1 MEGGDGRESASRS
14 RIVSRARRVDA
25 PLTAA
30 LGAFDGPRVAWLPP
44 EGPAVAGRGAA
55 ATVRAE
61 GPDRFETVEARSRAL
76 LGDVDATDGPGPRLF
91 GGFAFTHDHDG
102 AAPWTGFPDA
112 YFLLPR
118 VQLAR
123 DDGTTWL
130 RVTEVGP
137 DASADAVEQTLS
149 DAAETVADATPADDA
164 PPGVTATERTPSR
177 DEWRRQVRAAV
188 ERIRDGDL
196 RKVVLA
202 SALAA
207 TLDSPFELGA
217 AVSRMAR
224 HYENCYRFAVDPDAG
239 AAFFG
244 ATPERLVRKRGDT
257 VETEALAGSIARG
270 EAPAEDEALADR
282 LRGSE
287 KDQHEH
293 RLVVKAISEQL
304 TPVADDVR
312 VGRQSIRA
320 LDTVQHL
327 HTPITA
333 DVAPDRHVLDVVR
346 RLHPTPAV
354 GGLPPDAA
362 LRTIREAE
370 SFDRGWYAAP
380 VGWIGP
386 DGDGAFAVGIRS
398 GVAEGREATLF
409 AGNGIVA
416 DSDPDEEW
424 EEVQLKFR
432 PMLDHLR

>member
-1 MEGGDGRESASRS
+1 MDGGDGRESTTGG

-30 LGAFDGPRVAWLPP
+30 LGSGTGPAVAWLPP
-44 EGPAVAGRGAA
+44 EGPAVAGRGVA
-55 ATVRAE
+55 ATIRAE
-61 GPDRFETVEARSRAL
+61 GAARFETVAERAQDL
-76 LGDVDATDGPGPRLF
+76 FADVDHARGPGPRLF
-91 GGFAFTHDHDG
+91 GGFAFTDDHTASG
-102 AAPWTGFPDA
+102 PWAGFPDA

-118 VQLAR
+118 VQLSRAE
-123 DDGTTWL
+123 GETWL
-130 RVTEVGP
+130 RVTATGP
-137 DASADAVEQTLS
+137 DADPAGVDRALDDAAATLS
-149 DAAETVADATPADDA
+149 AGAPDDGA
-164 PPGVTATERTPSR
+164 PGVAATERTPSR
-177 DEWRRQVRAAV
+177 AEWRRQVAAAV

-202 SALAA
+202 SALRA
-207 TLDSPFELGA
+207 TLDRPFDLA
-217 AVSRMAR
+217 ATVAR
-224 HYENCYRFAVDPDAG
+224 LEHGDPNCYRFAVDPGDG
-239 AAFFG
+239 GTFFG
-244 ATPERLVRKRGDT
+244 ATPERLVRKRGGT

-270 EAPAEDEALADR
+270 ETNEEDEALASR
-282 LRGSE
+282 LRASE

-293 RLVVKAISEQL
+293 RLVVDAIREQL
-304 TPVADDVR
+304 APVADDVR

-320 LDTVQHL
+320 LDSVQHL

-333 DVAPDRHVLDVVR
+333 DVAPDGHVLDVAR

-362 LRTIREAE
+362 LRTIRDAE

-398 GVAEGREATLF
+398 AVAAGREATLF

-432 PMLDHLR
+432 PMLEHLE